1 MIRVTCRLQ
10 LCCSD
15 SFYATGGNLW
25 ESPMS
30 SRLERLI
37 LLDQELRRGLY
48 PSVERLCRLLEV
60 QPRTLFQDLKDL
72 RERLGL
78 DIVFDRTRGG
88 YYNASPEKTLPTFS
102 LTDQELFSVILGA
115 ALIRPELDR
124 DGQNVIGSAIL
135 KLCAASTADFAN
147 SPDLI
152 LDRVS
157 PPKPLEG
164 VSNNLDLLYRLFAAS
179 CANRQIAITV
189 DGADGE
195 IVTPSRIMRSAD
207 SAWSVLVKYQDGVE
221 MSISLSGRDVHARTI
236 K

>member
-1 MIRVTCRLQ
+1 MLLV
-10 LCCSD
+10 
-15 SFYATGGNLW
+15 ATLR

-115 ALIRPELDR
+115 LLIHADFDR
-124 DGQNVIGSAIL
+124 YGQNVINSALL
-135 KLCAASTADFAN
+135 KLCAASTAEFATA
-147 SPDLI
+147 PDLLVHRI
-152 LDRVS
+152 LPSESAVRA
-157 PPKPLEG
+157 
-164 VSNNLDLLYRLFAAS
+164 VSNFETLYKLFVAACTNRLMAV
-179 CANRQIAITV
+179 TM
-189 DGADGE
+189 GGE
-195 IVTPSRIMRSAD
+195 MFTPRRLSRNAD
-207 SAWSVLVKYQDGVE
+207 SSWTVLATNQDGVE
-221 MSISLSGRDVHARTI
+221 LSIPIRQPKDLS
-236 K
+236 

>member
-1 MIRVTCRLQ
+1 
-10 LCCSD
+10 
-15 SFYATGGNLW
+15 
-25 ESPMS
+25 MS

-115 ALIRPELDR
+115 LLIHADFDR
-124 DGQNVIGSAIL
+124 YGQNVINSALL
-135 KLCAASTADFAN
+135 KLCAASTAEFATA
-147 SPDLI
+147 PDL
-152 LDRVS
+152 LVDRISSS
-157 PPKPLEG
+157 PPVVRG
-164 VSNNLDLLYRLFAAS
+164 ASNLQELYKLFVAA
-179 CANRQIAITV
+179 CTNRQMAVTM
-189 DGADGE
+189 GGE
-195 IVTPSRIMRSAD
+195 MFTPRRLSRNAD
-207 SAWSVLVKYQDGVE
+207 SPG
-221 MSISLSGRDVHARTI
+221 LS
-236 K
+236 